1 MTQYS
6 QKRLAQG
13 FKSVRQAQLDAQLKE
28 QNSNNSQKNK
38 EDQGSQQDLRM
49 YKRETSVSRTTPLGL
64 EIPK

>member
-13 FKSVRQAQLDAQLKE
+13 FKSVRQAQLDAKLKE

-49 YKRETSVSRTTPLGL
+49 YKKETSASRTTPLGL